1 MGKSTKPKPSNRKK
15 KWYNFACVAANR
27 ARASLAK
34 VRKKLAADKCI
45 LKVLKSLTSE
55 TLSRVKRN
63 EVAYVRV
70 GKAVAVSNAKRNALH
85 KQVFGTPVRPTKEP
99 DLNSVN
105 PRLIP
110 GLGNNLRGVIE
121 AMSSP
126 YVQYTTPNDVQ
137 KANAWSK
144 MWTCTHRQGRNRSCV
159 VAAMLNLVYL
169 ILLRL
174 KLLLPISTLAEALTE
189 KVGSDA
195 GGFCVDGVIAHLN
208 RVVRESTKVY
218 VIDQTK
224 THLRLRFAVDLM
236 STITGGDAI
245 RAFANSKQAR
255 KGLFLVCIENTGIGH
270 CLAAQGHTDPSHF
283 NVILSSSTDPEVIPV
298 NKVSSV
304 FCLQMRDIEL
314 RPITG
319 GPSYASNNVWTPVAS
334 YAAPVPPCDS
344 R

>member
-15 KWYNFACVAANR
+15 KWYNSACVTANTAR
-27 ARASLAK
+27 ARCAK
-34 VRKKLAADKCI
+34 IGKKLAADKGI

-70 GKAVAVSNAKRNALH
+70 SKAVAVSDAKRNALR
-85 KQVFGTPVRPTKEP
+85 KQVFGTPARRTKEP
-99 DLNSVN
+99 DLNSVKA
-105 PRLIP
+105 RRIP
-110 GLGNNLRGVIE
+110 GLVNNIRGVIE
-121 AMSSP
+121 AISSP
-126 YVQYTTPNDVQ
+126 YVQYTAPNEVQ

-159 VAAMLNLVYL
+159 VAAMLNLVQR
-169 ILLRL
+169 ILSRL
-174 KLLLPISTLAEALTE
+174 NLFLPISTLAEALTE

-208 RVVRESTKVY
+208 RVLQESTKVY
-218 VIDQTK
+218 VIDHTK
-224 THLRLRFAVDLM
+224 THFRLRFAVDLM

-245 RAFANSKQAR
+245 RAFARSKQAR
-255 KGLFLVCIENTGIGH
+255 KGLFLICIENTTIGH

-283 NVILSSSTDPEVIPV
+283 NVIPSSSTDPEVIHV

-319 GPSYASNNVWTPVAS
+319 GNNVWTPVAS